1 MTNELI
7 EKVYFFKDPYYG
19 ILYKNVGDHTESDPS
34 RTYILTKKR
43 FTHSSI
49 TIKESQVENDVVYI
63 KIFIIR
69 NMRSLLGVTILL
81 IL

>member
-1 MTNELI
+1 
-7 EKVYFFKDPYYG
+7 PYYG

-49 TIKESQVENDVVYI
+49 TIKESQVENDEYAE
-63 KIFIIR
+63 FIRCNNIVDIV
-69 NMRSLLGVTILL
+69 MLV
-81 IL
+81 